1 MLRYNSGSFWG
12 EEKKTTRGTKKPFD
26 ANSLGFF
33 YYFCLFNHSGL
44 REVHKNFLVQKK
56 YVVFCRNT

>member
-33 YYFCLFNHSGL
+33 LLFL
-44 REVHKNFLVQKK
+44 FV
-56 YVVFCRNT
+56 